1 MQIKFLLIQNTF
13 KNGFLF
19 SSSLKEPLHKI
30 VTLSPVFA
38 IINRIR
44 LITLIGGGIMVLQIP
59 KAQDLPKI
67 IHQNLIKV
75 STESVLAQLYFVS

>member
-1 MQIKFLLIQNTF
+1 MVSF
-13 KNGFLF
+13 F

-67 IHQNLIKV
+67 IHQNPIKV